1 LNGRVLILEAATGLP
16 NTERTEF
23 DITATTVATPA
34 VILVSEK
41 VISEALARM
50 YFSIDLGNTL
60 VDGDIV
66 KINITGTLPDPSD
79 ATATV
84 NV

>member
-1 LNGRVLILEAATGLP
+1 M
-16 NTERTEF
+16 RTIF
-23 DITATTVATPA
+23 DITATNEGDGLE
-34 VILVSEK
+34 LVSTSVE
-41 VISEALARM
+41 SEALARM

-66 KINITGTLPDPSD
+66 TISITGTLPDPTG